1 MREELLELDHFITL
15 ATVRVEKMDWII
27 GHLLNSITGENAM
40 IVGLFADMIE
50 LAKDDLQ
57 NIDTLCD
64 KLREQDTPEVKDP
77 ERLQKVA

>member
-15 ATVRVEKMDWII
+15 ATLRVEKMDWLV
-27 GHLLNSITGENAM
+27 GHLLNSITDENAM
-40 IVGLFADMIE
+40 IVGLLADVIE

-64 KLREQDTPEVKDP
+64 KLREQDTPEVKGP